1 MWDNPRLLNATA
13 GFLVGITALACSLV
27 AAHWLLR
34 SSLFPLRVVE
44 LRTALHQASA
54 KELQRVLARYG
65 RGNFFAAPIDE
76 VRAAAEQVP
85 WVRRASVRRVWPD
98 RLEVAIEE
106 HVAFARWGADGL
118 VNVQGER
125 FAAMSDAGLPL
136 FIGPPGTEAEIAR
149 RYGRFSQ
156 LLAPLGS
163 PLERV
168 VLSARHG
175 WQLRLANGLQLTL
188 GRDVDA
194 ADERLGRFV
203 EAYARSAGARGATDM
218 VVDLRYP
225 NGFAVRTAREKA
237 G

>member
-13 GFLVGITALACSLV
+13 GFLVGITALACTL
-27 AAHWLLR
+27 AGADWLLR
-34 SSLFPLRVVE
+34 SSLFPMRVVE
-44 LRTALHQASA
+44 VTTPLEHVSAEDLR
-54 KELQRVLARYG
+54 KVLAHYAA
-65 RGNFFAAPIDE
+65 GNFFAARIDE
-76 VRAAAEQVP
+76 VRAAAEQLP

-106 HVAFARWGADGL
+106 HVAFARWGTEGL

-125 FAAMSDAGLPL
+125 FAAQSDPELPL
-136 FIGPPGTEAEIAR
+136 FIGPPGSESEIAR
-149 RYGRFSQ
+149 RYSRFSE

-168 VLSARHG
+168 VLSSRHG
-175 WQLRLANGLQLTL
+175 WQLRLANGLQITL

-194 ADERLGRFV
+194 ADDRLARFV
-203 EAYARSAGARGATDM
+203 EAYGRAGNVRAD
-218 VVDLRYP
+218 VVELRYP
-225 NGFAVRTAREKA
+225 NGFAVRTR

>member
-1 MWDNPRLLNATA
+1 MWDNPRLLNAAA
-13 GFLVGITALACSLV
+13 GFLVGITVLACTLV
-27 AAHWLLR
+27 GGHWLLR
-34 SSLFPLRVVE
+34 SSLFPMRVVE
-44 LRTALHQASA
+44 VTTPLNRASA
-54 KELQRVLARYG
+54 EELKAVLARYAA
-65 RGNFFAAPIDE
+65 GNFFAAHIDE

-106 HVAFARWGADGL
+106 HVAFARWGAEGL

-125 FAAMSDAGLPL
+125 FAAASDAELPL
-136 FIGPPGTEAEIAR
+136 FIGPPGTEADIAR
-149 RYGRFSQ
+149 RYSRFAE

-163 PLERV
+163 SLERV
-168 VLSARHG
+168 VLSSRHG
-175 WQLRLANGLQLTL
+175 WQLRLANGMQITL

-203 EAYARSAGARGATDM
+203 EAYARGANGRAE

-225 NGFAVRTAREKA
+225 NGFAVRTVREKA

>member
-1 MWDNPRLLNATA
+1 MWHNPRLLNAAA
-13 GFLVGITALACSLV
+13 GFLVGITALACTLV
-27 AAHWLLR
+27 GAQWLVR

-44 LRTALHQASA
+44 LRTPLKHASPEELHA
-54 KELQRVLARYG
+54 VLARYAA
-65 RGNFFAAPIDE
+65 GNFLAAPIDE

-98 RLEVAIEE
+98 RLEVTIEE
-106 HVAFARWGADGL
+106 HVALARWGSEAL
-118 VNVQGER
+118 VNTQGER
-125 FAAMSDAGLPL
+125 FAATSDAELPL
-136 FIGPPGTEAEIAR
+136 FIGPPGTEGEIAR
-149 RYGRFSQ
+149 RYGRFAER
-156 LLAPLGS
+156 LAPLGS

-194 ADERLGRFV
+194 AEERLARFV
-203 EAYARSAGARGATDM
+203 EAYARGGNVRAD

-225 NGFAVRTAREKA
+225 NGFAVRTR

>member
-1 MWDNPRLLNATA
+1 MWDNPRLLNAAA
-13 GFLVGITALACSLV
+13 GFLVGITALAGTL
-27 AAHWLLR
+27 AGAHWLLR

-44 LRTALHQASA
+44 VRTPLQNASREELHAA
-54 KELQRVLARYG
+54 LARHAA
-65 RGNFFAAPIDE
+65 GNFFAMHIDE
-76 VRAAAEQVP
+76 VRAAAERVP

-106 HVAFARWGADGL
+106 HVAFARWGAEGL

-125 FAAMSDAGLPL
+125 FAAQSDDPLPL
-136 FIGPPGTEAEIAR
+136 FIGPPGSEGEIAR
-149 RYGRFSQ
+149 RYGQFAKRV
-156 LLAPLGS
+156 APLGS

-175 WQLRLANGLQLTL
+175 WHLRLANGLQITL

-194 ADERLGRFV
+194 ADERLARFA
-203 EAYARSAGARGATDM
+203 EAYAREGSGRAE

-225 NGFAVRTAREKA
+225 NGFAVRAAREKA

>member
-13 GFLVGITALACSLV
+13 GFLVGLTALACTL
-27 AAHWLLR
+27 AGGNWLLR
-34 SSLFPLRVVE
+34 SSFFPVRVVE
-44 LRTALHQASA
+44 VSTPLEHVSRQDLQA
-54 KELQRVLARYG
+54 VLAHYAA
-65 RGNFFAAPIDE
+65 GNFFGARIDE

-106 HVAFARWGADGL
+106 HVAFARWGAEGL
-118 VNVQGER
+118 VNVQGEP
-125 FAAMSDAGLPL
+125 FAAPSDTDLPL
-136 FIGPPGTEAEIAR
+136 FIGPPGTQGEIAR
-149 RYGRFSQ
+149 RYRRFAEA
-156 LLAPLGS
+156 LAPLGS

-175 WQLRLANGLQLTL
+175 WQLRLANGLQITL

-194 ADERLGRFV
+194 ADERLARFV
-203 EAYARSAGARGATDM
+203 DAYARGGGARAD

-225 NGFAVRTAREKA
+225 NGFAVRTRS
-237 G
+237 

>member
-13 GFLVGITALACSLV
+13 GFLVGITVLACTL
-27 AAHWLLR
+27 AGANWLLR
-34 SSLFPLRVVE
+34 SSLFPVRVVE
-44 LRTALHQASA
+44 VSTPLEHVSRKDLQA
-54 KELQRVLARYG
+54 VLAHYAA
-65 RGNFFAAPIDE
+65 GNFFAARIDD

-106 HVAFARWGADGL
+106 HVAFARWGSEGL
-118 VNVQGER
+118 VNTKGER
-125 FAAMSDAGLPL
+125 FAAATDEPLPL
-136 FIGPPGTEAEIAR
+136 FIGPPGTEAEMAR
-149 RYGRFSQ
+149 RYTVFAGRV
-156 LLAPLGS
+156 APLGS

-175 WQLRLANGLQLTL
+175 WQLRLANGMQITL

-194 ADERLGRFV
+194 ADDRLARFV
-203 EAYARSAGARGATDM
+203 DTYGRAGNVRAD

-225 NGFAVRTAREKA
+225 NGFAVRTR

>member
-1 MWDNPRLLNATA
+1 MWDNPRLLNAAA
-13 GFLVGITALACSLV
+13 GFLVGITVLAS
-27 AAHWLLR
+27 AAAGANWLLR
-34 SSLFPLRVVE
+34 SSLFPVRVVE
-44 LRTALHQASA
+44 VSTPLEHVSRKDLQA
-54 KELQRVLARYG
+54 VLAHYAA
-65 RGNFFAAPIDE
+65 GNFFAARIDE

-106 HVAFARWGADGL
+106 HVAFARWASEGL
-118 VNVQGER
+118 VNTKGER
-125 FAAMSDAGLPL
+125 FAAASDAALPL
-136 FIGPPGTEAEIAR
+136 FIGPPGTEAEMTR
-149 RYGRFSQ
+149 RYIAFSERV
-156 LLAPLGS
+156 APLGS

-175 WQLRLANGLQLTL
+175 WQLRLANGLQITL

-194 ADERLGRFV
+194 ADDRLARFV
-203 EAYARSAGARGATDM
+203 DTYGRAGNMHAD

-225 NGFAVRTAREKA
+225 NGFAVRTR